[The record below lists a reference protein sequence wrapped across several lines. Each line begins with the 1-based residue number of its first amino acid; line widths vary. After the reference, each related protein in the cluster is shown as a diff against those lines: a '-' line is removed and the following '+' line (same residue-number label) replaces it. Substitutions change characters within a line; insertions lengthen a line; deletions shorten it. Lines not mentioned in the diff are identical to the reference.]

1 MKKISLLGASGSVGT
16 TTIKIIRKFREDF
29 QLHSFS
35 VHSSIDIAKNI
46 IEEFSPEYL
55 VITDSTQKIGD
66 KFQNTKILY
75 GYDSLSE
82 IVALPEVD
90 IVVTAIVGSIG
101 AMPTISAIKANKKI
115 AIANKETLVTFGPYI
130 QKLLSKSQSKLVPVD
145 SEHNAIFQLLENQK
159 LDSIKSIT
167 LTASGGSFRDYPLE
181 KLSSVTV
188 AEALN
193 HPTWKMGKKITIDSA
208 GLVNKGLEII
218 EAHFL
223 FGLPY
228 EKIKVVVHPESIVHG
243 MIEQI
248 DGAVMLYASKPDMSF
263 PVAHA
268 LFYPEPTKKEL
279 EIFTPVEWKSLNFR
293 EADTKRYPALQL
305 AYETGKS
312 GGTAPAIFNAANEE
326 AVDLFLKEKI
336 SFLEIPKLIEKT
348 LSKIP
353 ILAGNEL
360 EEYLEAET
368 KAREFVKRN

>member
-1 MKKISLLGASGSVGT
+1 
-16 TTIKIIRKFREDF
+16 
-29 QLHSFS
+29 
-35 VHSSIDIAKNI
+35 
-46 IEEFSPEYL
+46 
-55 VITDSTQKIGD
+55 
-66 KFQNTKILY
+66 
-75 GYDSLSE
+75 
-82 IVALPEVD
+82 
-90 IVVTAIVGSIG
+90 
-101 AMPTISAIKANKKI
+101 
-115 AIANKETLVTFGPYI
+115 
-130 QKLLSKSQSKLVPVD
+130 
-145 SEHNAIFQLLENQK
+145 
-159 LDSIKSIT
+159 
-167 LTASGGSFRDYPLE
+167 
-181 KLSSVTV
+181 
-188 AEALN
+188 
-193 HPTWKMGKKITIDSA
+193 MGKKITIDSA